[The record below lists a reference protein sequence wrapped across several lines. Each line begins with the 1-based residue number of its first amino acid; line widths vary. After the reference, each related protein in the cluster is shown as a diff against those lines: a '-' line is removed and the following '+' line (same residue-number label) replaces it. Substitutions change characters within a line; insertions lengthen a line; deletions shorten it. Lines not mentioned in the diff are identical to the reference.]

1 MEVGSK
7 KRTLED
13 KNVSGQASLVEA
25 LDLGGPGIVGDVV
38 AGGLWV
44 QLGILGELE
53 HVGSHHSGVL
63 VIEDVAMVDESW
75 VLSQLVERHVEVS
88 IVSFVVYF
96 CPNHLQAGKSSN
108 CSCCL
113 QIGCVPFYWFGPHFM
128 VSIKEEILKYMMA

>member
-38 AGGLWV
+38 AGSLWV

-53 HVGSHHSGVL
+53 HVGPHHSGVL
-63 VIEDVAMVDESW
+63 VI
-75 VLSQLVERHVEVS
+75 
-88 IVSFVVYF
+88 
-96 CPNHLQAGKSSN
+96 
-108 CSCCL
+108 
-113 QIGCVPFYWFGPHFM
+113 
-128 VSIKEEILKYMMA
+128 